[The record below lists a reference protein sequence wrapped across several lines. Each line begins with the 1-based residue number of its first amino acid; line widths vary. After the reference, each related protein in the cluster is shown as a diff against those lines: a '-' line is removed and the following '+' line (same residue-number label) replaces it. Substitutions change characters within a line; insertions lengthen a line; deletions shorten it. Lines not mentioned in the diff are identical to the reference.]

1 MRNKVEDI
9 TEDGSVVEDECH
21 HYWLIDSAE
30 GPTSNGVCKFCG
42 AEKEFSN
49 SFQDFVVL
57 KRPARVL
64 ELAGTKDSEPEEA
77 KDSPDVK

>member
-1 MRNKVEDI
+1 MRHKVKDI
-9 TEDGSVVEDECH
+9 GEEGLVAKGECH
-21 HYWLIDSAE
+21 HYWLIENAE

-49 SFQDFVVL
+49 SLQDFVMV

-64 ELAGTKDSEPEEA
+64 ELAGTKDSELEDA
-77 KDSPDVK
+77 QNSPDVK